1 MAVEV
6 VDAKKV
12 KTKSLFAMVVRRFFK
27 HKLAIIG
34 LFLTIFL
41 LFMAFLGPYLAPHR
55 FDQQSLRNRFAA
67 PTSDHRMGTDELG
80 RDVMV
85 RIMAGGRVSL
95 SLGFIVSLTS
105 VIIGG
110 TLGIVSGYLG
120 GKIDHILMRFVD
132 FMLSLPSLAILLIM
146 AYIIGPGFWNMV
158 LVLVLFGWMGICRI
172 VRGVT
177 LSLKEE
183 EFIQAAQAL
192 GVSTPRIIIRHL
204 FPNTLA
210 PMIVSAT
217 LGVGTAILSES
228 YLSYLGLGIQP
239 PTPSWGNMLMN
250 ARQYLSTAPWLAIWP
265 GFFIFITILAFN
277 FIGDGLRDALDP
289 KLKMD

>member
-1 MAVEV
+1 MAAV
-6 VDAKKV
+6 ATGV
-12 KTKSLFAMVVRRFFK
+12 KTETTRSLFAVIVRRFLK
-27 HKLAIIG
+27 HKLAILG
-34 LFLTIFL
+34 LILTLFL
-41 LFMAFLGPYLAPHR
+41 LFMAFIGPYFAAHT
-55 FDQQSLRNRFAA
+55 FEQQSLRNRFA
-67 PTSDHRMGTDELG
+67 PPSSTHRMGTDELG
-80 RDVMV
+80 RDVLV

-105 VIIGG
+105 VVIGG
-110 TLGIVSGYLG
+110 SLGIISGYLG
-120 GKIDHILMRFVD
+120 GKIDHLLMRFVD

-158 LVLVLFGWMGICRI
+158 MVLVLFGWMGICRI

-183 EFIQAAQAL
+183 EFVQAAQAL
-192 GVSTPRIIIRHL
+192 GVSTPRIILRHL

-289 KLKMD
+289 KLKVD